1 MNYNPNYDPT
11 TAPLALK
18 PRPNGPWI
26 MAFLALV
33 GAAGGGYWLH

>member
-18 PRPNGPWI
+18 PRSNGPWI
-26 MAFLALV
+26 MAFLALA